1 MYTIKLCIQIETCD
15 RTETEACSHPHKLD
29 FCIQSKGTQKANG
42 YGYIPPITTFCFDER
57 YHRDWNFHLVLY
69 LSTYAVH
76 WQATKSFFQPLDA
89 RQWQCNHTDTH
100 KYHTSKSLSGL
111 LGLGP
116 HGVVAA
122 HPLFEVMQQML
133 GQVVPDGLQP
143 ISVLHCSLHAQPVGR
158 PSIHR
163 VSAILK
169 LYMIL

>member
-15 RTETEACSHPHKLD
+15 RTETEACSRPHKLD

-100 KYHTSKSLSGL
+100 TQIPYIQESEWPARFRTPWCCCCSS
-111 LGLGP
+111 
-116 HGVVAA
+116 
-122 HPLFEVMQQML
+122 
-133 GQVVPDGLQP
+133 
-143 ISVLHCSLHAQPVGR
+143 SV
-158 PSIHR
+158 
-163 VSAILK
+163 
-169 LYMIL
+169 